1 MQWRLITVGLIVTF
15 IVGIIVAIAGSVV
28 VGVDQAIFPAWM
40 WIISLVIIILLAAI
54 IAALLVGWQG
64 SDYDEYAPEEE
75 RYYRNRRR

>member
-40 WIISLVIIILLAAI
+40 
-54 IAALLVGWQG
+54 
-64 SDYDEYAPEEE
+64 
-75 RYYRNRRR
+75 